1 MKKATEWVRKNLKRE
16 QKKKDRGIVDFMMIT
31 RHFFKDLNQWIGEME
46 DPRHPSYTVYT
57 QQDLVYMGILKN
69 VCAQLSMRQMEENF
83 NEENCIRTLRLLS
96 GHGKRTILCLSAKE
110 KI

>member
-46 DPRHPSYTVYT
+46 DPSYTVYT
-57 QQDLVYMGILKN
+57 QQDFVYMGILKN
-69 VCAQLSMRQMEENF
+69 VCAQLSMKNDKPSDKGGIFQQ
-83 NEENCIRTLRLLS
+83 
-96 GHGKRTILCLSAKE
+96 GKTFGKILACDS
-110 KI
+110 